1 MYCMRREDFEIETV
15 KMNGN
20 KLKAIVPKREI
31 SLEEAVRESRKILK
45 R

>member
-1 MYCMRREDFEIETV
+1 MRRKDFEIKTV

-20 KLKAIVPKREI
+20 EIKALVPKREI
-31 SLEEAVRESRKILK
+31 SLEEAVRESRKILG